1 MNQSTEKQP
10 VSSWHVSDIRELA
23 RLLTQALPAAIQ
35 ITEAVHQAVLSGMGI
50 KGKGEG
56 KTRGITG
63 FVYRGIHRAAGQL
76 GSGINAVLA
85 RVPVPLAQE
94 AIPETPKRA
103 ALLATLNGVMGDKLV
118 ASHNALATPMT
129 LRYQGAP
136 LNWHAMPPEFAG
148 QSRVLLMVH
157 GLCMNDLQWQ
167 TQTKGKDKEQT
178 LNHGE
183 ILASTLGYVPVYL
196 RYNSGLPISQ
206 NGQELASQLAQLVT
220 HWPGHISEIS
230 VLAYS
235 MGGLVIRSACHYASQ
250 SEASWPGVLK
260 NLVFLGTPHHGAP
273 LEHVGHWLEQLL
285 PATAYT
291 EPFVRLARLRSA
303 GIKDLRHGTLLDD
316 QDHTRDTASTDPRPP
331 LPLPAGVACFAI
343 AATTAAKRNL
353 LADRLIGDGL
363 VPLRSALGQHKEARH
378 QLAFAPSHC
387 WIAYRTSHMALLG
400 SPQVTRQL
408 LHWLTP
414 LHQQAEDGCPSEGN
428 AQAVPLAQ

>member
-63 FVYRGIHRAAGQL
+63 FVYRGIHRAADQL
-76 GSGINAVLA
+76 GSGVNAVLA
-85 RVPVPLAQE
+85 RVPGPLAQE
-94 AIPETPKRA
+94 AIPEPPKRA

-129 LRYQGAP
+129 LRYLGAP
-136 LNWHAMPPEFAG
+136 LNWHAMPPELAG

-206 NGQELASQLAQLVT
+206 NGQELASQLAQLAT

-250 SEASWPGVLK
+250 SEASWPDVLK

-273 LEHVGHWLEQLL
+273 LEHAGHWLEQLL

-363 VPLRSALGQHKEARH
+363 VPLHSALGQHKEARH

-387 WIAYRTSHMALLG
+387 WIAYRTSHMGLLG
-400 SPQVTRQL
+400 SPQVTHQL